1 MALTE
6 KGIELLKGGSDQPG
20 TDEFADVADINA
32 AFRKIDG
39 LVGVTLCTSLTKPSE
54 PFKGQMILELDTSI
68 LSVFN
73 RTTNAWVVLSNPTS
87 NVPVG
92 SILTHAG
99 ATPPTSFLFAQGDSL
114 LKSSYP
120 ALFSVIGTQY
130 GSADATRFNLPN
142 LKGRVVVGVDTGQS
156 EFSTLGEVGGRKTTS
171 HASYDAPVNSN
182 NFQAGGQNY
191 ANAVVSQMNTYL
203 TANGSS
209 SIFRGIS
216 VQAVGGQIL
225 AQGAGNTEVRHLQY
239 TATNLQ
245 PYAAMRYI
253 IKF

>member
-1 MALTE
+1 
-6 KGIELLKGGSDQPG
+6 
-20 TDEFADVADINA
+20 
-32 AFRKIDG
+32 
-39 LVGVTLCTSLTKPSE
+39 
-54 PFKGQMILELDTSI
+54 

-99 ATPPTSFLFAQGDSL
+99 ATPPTSFLFAEGTSL
-114 LKSSYP
+114 LKATYP

-130 GSADATRFNLPN
+130 GSASSTHFSLPN
-142 LKGRVVVGVDTGQS
+142 LKGRVVVGVDTGQA

-182 NFQAGGQNY
+182 SFQAGGQNY
-191 ANAVVSQMNTYL
+191 ANAVVAQMNTYL

-209 SIFRGIS
+209 TVSRNISIQS
-216 VQAVGGQIL
+216 VGGQIL
-225 AQGAGNTEVRHLQY
+225 AQSTGATEVRNLQY